1 MSSRTLPTAP
11 SNGPPRA
18 LPTRYII
25 HTYYSIDSTRALSEV
40 RKWASRSKSWVYQC
54 LSLADSCL
62 AALSRRGVSFE
73 QTPRANP
80 SLPSGPNL
88 ASPSTLA
95 LAISTCGRPILMPE
109 RRTKERREGK
119 TPICQKHERSVFSG
133 RRAVAEHLVKRKRAF
148 FVFTSC
154 LLGRLTSIAF
164 ARLLLL

>member
-1 MSSRTLPTAP
+1 MPTASRRGLLTTTLGLEITKQPRMSSRTLHTVVL

-18 LPTRYII
+18 LPIRHID

-54 LSLADSCL
+54 LSLADSRL

-80 SLPSGPNL
+80 SLPSSPNL

-95 LAISTCGRPILMPE
+95 LAISTCARPILMQE
-109 RRTKERREGK
+109 RRTKERKKQRK
-119 TPICQKHERSVFSG
+119 TPVC
-133 RRAVAEHLVKRKRAF
+133 
-148 FVFTSC
+148 
-154 LLGRLTSIAF
+154 
-164 ARLLLL
+164 